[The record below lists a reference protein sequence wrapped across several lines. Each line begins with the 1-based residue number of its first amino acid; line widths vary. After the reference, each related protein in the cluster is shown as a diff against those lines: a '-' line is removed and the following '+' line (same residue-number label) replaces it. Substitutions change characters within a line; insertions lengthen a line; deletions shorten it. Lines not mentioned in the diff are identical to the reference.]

1 MDVRISK
8 ALACAAVVGM
18 FSWGGTALAADLVV
32 GLFGG
37 SFLDAS
43 RECQIKAFEEKTGA
57 RVRTKLGSSAQ
68 FAAAVRATG
77 GKSDFDVVYLD
88 NSLATQ
94 LRNEK
99 LLEPIDRARLANA
112 KAVSPSAF
120 DGDSPSYVSFMTGST
135 VIVYDTTQV
144 KTPPK
149 SWKDLADPAYDGK
162 LAIGDI
168 SGTAGSQFLL
178 ALNRMHGGTL
188 DNLDPGFAAIAPLAK
203 ASALLYTQA
212 DQIVSLFER
221 KEIAVAVWYS
231 DRAGSAIDSGLP
243 LAVVYPEEG
252 AVGILPS
259 VAIPKGSKNP
269 ELATQYIDALLSK
282 EVQTCF
288 AEKKY
293 AGPVNT
299 EVRLSEKASRIVAV
313 GKHFDE
319 LWLPDPAAVAR
330 GMPAW
335 VGRWQREVAR

>member
-1 MDVRISK
+1 MPDQ
-8 ALACAAVVGM
+8 
-18 FSWGGTALAADLVV
+18 
-32 GLFGG
+32 GL
-37 SFLDAS
+37 
-43 RECQIKAFEEKTGA
+43 RRKNRR

-94 LRNEK
+94 LKNEK

-112 KAVSPSAF
+112 KEVAPSAF
-120 DGDSPSYVSFMTGST
+120 DGDAPYYVSFMTGST

-144 KTPPK
+144 KTPPR
-149 SWKDLADPAYDGK
+149 SWNDLADPAYAGK

-178 ALNRMHGGTL
+178 ALNRMRGGTL

-259 VAIPKGSKNP
+259 VAIPKAASSPNWP
-269 ELATQYIDALLSK
+269 RNTSTRCCPRTYRPASPR
-282 EVQTCF
+282 
-288 AEKKY
+288 KKIRG
-293 AGPVNT
+293 AGQHRGP
-299 EVRLSEKASRIVAV
+299 AV
-313 GKHFDE
+313 GEGVAHRGGGQAFRR
-319 LWLPDPAAVAR
+319 AVAARSGGGGTRHAHLGGPLAAR
-330 GMPAW
+330 GRALRRRNTGHHHACIDTGAPGKAL
-335 VGRWQREVAR
+335 